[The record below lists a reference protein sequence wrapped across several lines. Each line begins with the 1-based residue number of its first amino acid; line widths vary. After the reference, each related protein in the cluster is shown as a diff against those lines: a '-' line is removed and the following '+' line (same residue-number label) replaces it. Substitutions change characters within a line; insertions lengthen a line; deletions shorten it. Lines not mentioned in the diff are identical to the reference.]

1 MKLPLRTILIDDEQ
15 LALDRLRRMLG
26 SYSDVFD
33 IIAEARNG
41 AEGLDLIEKHKPDLI
56 FLDIEMPL
64 LNGFEMLAKVSAMPM
79 VVFATAYD
87 QYAIRAFE
95 ENSVDYLL
103 KPIESERL
111 QKTVGKIKSR
121 TEAKANREDEPG
133 REQPSQI
140 VSPDE
145 TKEFYTQNLL
155 RLLEKMQP
163 KQEMHALSVKS
174 GERILLIPLTD
185 VSHFEAEEKYVF
197 LNALDGQQY
206 LLNHTLT
213 SLEEKLPT
221 HFLRVSRSAIINT
234 HQIGEIQRYFNG
246 KYLLVMRDRK
256 TTSLQSGS
264 TYGDAI
270 RQLLSI

>member
-1 MKLPLRTILIDDEQ
+1 MKLPLRTIIIDDEQ

-26 SYSDVFD
+26 GYGDVFD
-33 IIAEARNG
+33 IINEAHNG
-41 AEGLDLIEKHKPDLI
+41 AEGLGLIEKHKPDLI

-64 LNGFEMLAKVSAMPM
+64 LNGFEMLARVSAMPM
-79 VVFATAYD
+79 IVFATAYD

-103 KPIESERL
+103 KPIETERL
-111 QKTVGKIKSR
+111 QKTVEKIKSR
-121 TEAKANREDEPG
+121 KETSVDGEALFKEGESTKIAALG
-133 REQPSQI
+133 
-140 VSPDE
+140 E

-174 GERILLIPLTD
+174 GERILLIPITN
-185 VSHFEAEEKYVF
+185 VSHFEAEDKYVF

-213 SLEEKLPT
+213 SLEEKLPA

-246 KYLLVMRDRK
+246 KYLLIMRDRK
-256 TTSLQSGS
+256 ATSLQSGS
-264 TYGDAI
+264 TYGDAV

>member
-41 AEGLDLIEKHKPDLI
+41 AEGLDLIERQKPELI

-79 VVFATAYD
+79 VIFATAYD

-111 QKTVGKIKSR
+111 QKTVEKIKSR
-121 TEAKANREDEPG
+121 AESRKEKKVEPEEPANAYIPE
-133 REQPSQI
+133 
-140 VSPDE
+140 E

-256 TTSLQSGS
+256 ATSLQSGS
-264 TYGDAI
+264 TYGEAI

>member
-1 MKLPLRTILIDDEQ
+1 M
-15 LALDRLRRMLG
+15 
-26 SYSDVFD
+26 
-33 IIAEARNG
+33 
-41 AEGLDLIEKHKPDLI
+41 
-56 FLDIEMPL
+56 
-64 LNGFEMLAKVSAMPM
+64 
-79 VVFATAYD
+79 
-87 QYAIRAFE
+87 
-95 ENSVDYLL
+95 DYLL
-103 KPIESERL
+103 KPIENERL
-111 QKTVGKIKSR
+111 QKTAEKIKSR
-121 TEAKANREDEPG
+121 TESGSERKLKSEEKGQAE
-133 REQPSQI
+133 
-140 VSPDE
+140 VSAPEE
-145 TKEFYTQNLL
+145 TKEFYTKNLL

-185 VSHFEAEEKYVF
+185 VSHFEAEDKYVF
-197 LNALDGQQY
+197 LNTLDGQQY

-213 SLEEKLPT
+213 SLEEKLPP

-256 TTSLQSGS
+256 ATSLQSGS

>member
-1 MKLPLRTILIDDEQ
+1 MKLPLRTIIVDDEQ

-26 SYSDVFD
+26 SYGDVFN
-33 IIAEARNG
+33 IIAEAHNG
-41 AEGLDLIEKHKPDLI
+41 GEGLMLIDQYRPDLI

-103 KPIESERL
+103 KPIENERL
-111 QKTVGKIKSR
+111 QKTVEKIKAR
-121 TEAKANREDEPG
+121 TESVADREAKSEGER
-133 REQPSQI
+133 PSEI
-140 VSPDE
+140 IAPDE
-145 TKEFYTQNLL
+145 AKEFYTQNLL

-163 KQEMHALSVKS
+163 KQEIHALSVKS

-185 VSHFEAEEKYVF
+185 ISHFEAEEKYVF
-197 LNALDGQQY
+197 LNTLDGQQY

-213 SLEEKLPT
+213 SLEEKLPA
-221 HFLRVSRSAIINT
+221 HFLRVSRSAIVNT

-256 TTSLQSGS
+256 ATSLQSGS